1 MWSRRGFF
9 KKQDCATAQ
18 SDGPT
23 VTRLCDGGAARRFVW
38 RQARRD
44 ARARGK
50 RHPRRQEVIDA
61 HVQRI
66 DGQHSLRVRMDEKEM
81 DRRTVTLG
89 EHSRSSIRHAAV
101 GQQ

>member
-1 MWSRRGFF
+1 
-9 KKQDCATAQ
+9 
-18 SDGPT
+18 
-23 VTRLCDGGAARRFVW
+23 
-38 RQARRD
+38 
-44 ARARGK
+44 
-50 RHPRRQEVIDA
+50 
-61 HVQRI
+61 VQRI